1 MRFRRQISAFLRDIH
16 GVSAVE
22 FALIAPV
29 AILLLFGEYLLC
41 DAASAKRK
49 LTITAHTLADLIAR
63 QSNVSASSL
72 ATIVNAS
79 AQIVAPYSASN
90 MSIVIAE
97 LSTDGS
103 GHTTV
108 AWSSA
113 LNGTPLT
120 QGAAFV
126 LPAGLAQANTS
137 LIYSNVAYNY
147 TPVFG
152 QGPFGTMM
160 LQSQFYMNPRITA
173 TVSYQN

>member
-1 MRFRRQISAFLRDIH
+1 MRSHRQITAFLCDIR

-22 FALIAPV
+22 FSLVAPV
-29 AILLLFGEYLLC
+29 AILLLFGEYMLC

-49 LTITAHTLADLIAR
+49 LTISAHTLADLVAR
-63 QSNVSASSL
+63 QSSVSASSL
-72 ATIVNAS
+72 STILNAS
-79 AQIVAPYSASN
+79 AQIIAPYSASN
-90 MSIVIAE
+90 MSIVITE

-108 AWSSA
+108 TWSSA

-126 LPAGLAQANTS
+126 PPAGLAQANTS
-137 LIYSNVAYNY
+137 LIYSNVTYNY
-147 TPVFG
+147 TPAFG
-152 QGPFGTMM
+152 QNPFGTMT

-173 TVSYQN
+173 TVAYQN